1 MWREHYN
8 ELIVLTGA
16 SILGLTA
23 GVVGCFAVLRKRALL
38 GDALGHATLPGL
50 CLGFLLAG
58 QRSLPILL
66 ASALATGLV
75 SVLVFAGIQ
84 RFSRLREDAGIG
96 IVLSVFYAAG
106 VVGLSLLLKLPS
118 SGQAGL
124 DSFLFGKT
132 SGMILEDVIW
142 ICVLAILSL
151 GITAALLKELQLVAF
166 DAEFARVQ
174 GWPTGTID
182 LLLMLLIAVAVV
194 IGLPAVGALLV
205 AAMLV
210 IPAAAARFWTNRL
223 GTMLVLAGAIGM
235 ASGATGTLISIPL
248 PSLPTGPV
256 IILAATAMF
265 AVSVLFGSARGL
277 FHSPFTFRARAAPSA
292 EESNVRG

>member
-16 SILGLTA
+16 SLLGLTA
-23 GVVGCFAVLRKRALL
+23 GVVGCFAVLRKRSLL

-50 CLGFLLAG
+50 CLGFFLAG

-66 ASALATGLV
+66 GSALATGLV
-75 SVLVFAGIQ
+75 SILVFAGIQ
-84 RFSRLREDAGIG
+84 RFSRLREDTSIG

-106 VVGLSLLLKLPS
+106 IVGLSLLAKQPN

-124 DSFLFGKT
+124 ESFLFGKT
-132 SGMILEDVIW
+132 SGMIFEDVIW
-142 ICVLAILSL
+142 IIVLATVSL
-151 GITAALLKELQLVAF
+151 GVTAALLKELQLVAF

-174 GWPTGTID
+174 GWPTAMID
-182 LLLMLLIAVAVV
+182 LLLMLLIALAVV
-194 IGLPAVGALLV
+194 LGLPAVGALLV
-205 AAMLV
+205 AALLV

-223 GTMLVLAGAIGM
+223 GVMLVLAGAIGM
-235 ASGATGTLISIPL
+235 ASGAIGTVVSIPL

-265 AVSVLFGSARGL
+265 AVSVVFGAARGML
-277 FHSPFTFRARAAPSA
+277 WRRS
-292 EESNVRG
+292 VG